1 MTGVLVFVGI
11 VLTTVGVLYFFDIKF
26 CEDKTQAITAL
37 TGGLLVFAGSAMA
50 LASSSTSF
58 FYKAQQVQTSA
69 CELEAET
76 AHPGNRHSD
85 FDKAIYNH
93 IVGCMTNAGYAWLP
107 EYKGCQDAPVATNSL
122 CYLPSGAFAR
132 TVTRA
137 QLAFE

>member
-1 MTGVLVFVGI
+1 MLRAKHGRCTDQWRACDRQLWLLVGM

-76 AHPGNRHSD
+76 AHPRESPQR
-85 FDKAIYNH
+85 F
-93 IVGCMTNAGYAWLP
+93 
-107 EYKGCQDAPVATNSL
+107 
-122 CYLPSGAFAR
+122 
-132 TVTRA
+132 
-137 QLAFE
+137 